1 LHGAEVA
8 AVAGAYN
15 ALPATLRR
23 LPERPR
29 AARLVVTMQRGR
41 QVRHRIHA
49 HEQAWLELAR
59 ALAASGALDAGQLAQ
74 RLESHAARAPEVTGW
89 FYGLLGLARGL
100 HQASNDH
107 SSLVQ

>member
-1 LHGAEVA
+1 MHPTEARLAQARRQHDR
-8 AVAGAYN
+8 YLLN
-15 ALPATLRR
+15 ALH
-23 LPERPR
+23 E
-29 AARLVVTMQRGR
+29 QF
-41 QVRHRIHA
+41 HA

-100 HQASNDH
+100 RQASNDR